1 MDPNETLRR
10 LRELLSTRQNLD
22 LDDPDN
28 DQELIRVGDD
38 IAELV
43 EALDDWIT
51 KGGFLPKDWASGS
64 RGFS

>member
-22 LDDPDN
+22 DDDQDN

-43 EALDDWIT
+43 EALDTWLT
-51 KGGFLPKDWASGS
+51 KGGFLPAAWT
-64 RGFS
+64 RNT